1 MLIMDCS
8 SDVCSSDLTA
18 FVSPLA
24 VPQLA
29 DAPDILTFA
38 QSLPGLDVQ
47 ILVPNLRNAER
58 ALAAGARHLSFVL
71 SVSKKHNLNNVR
83 RTPEGSVEE
92 YARIVEVMPQ
102 GISMRLNVATAFD
115 CPFDGP
121 VAAHTTLAL
130 IDKLVSIFP
139 GAEVCPCDTTG
150 RVTPDRVHGMLSSIR
165 DRFPALRNIAYHGH
179 DTYGLGVANA
189 LAAIEGGATAI
200 DASFAGLGGCP
211 FAPGATG
218 NVATED
224 VVWTLDRMGLSTG
237 IALDLLLEASGTGAA
252 LPGGLPGGRVRQA
265 IAARACLNKGLVQ

>member
-8 SDVCSSDLTA
+8 SDVCSSEATA

-92 YARIVEVMPQ
+92 YARIVEVR
-102 GISMRLNVATAFD
+102 SEE
-115 CPFDGP
+115 
-121 VAAHTTLAL
+121 HTSEHQ
-130 IDKLVSIFP
+130 SIK
-139 GAEVCPCDTTG
+139 
-150 RVTPDRVHGMLSSIR
+150 R
-165 DRFPALRNIAYHGH
+165 
-179 DTYGLGVANA
+179 
-189 LAAIEGGATAI
+189 
-200 DASFAGLGGCP
+200 
-211 FAPGATG
+211 
-218 NVATED
+218 
-224 VVWTLDRMGLSTG
+224 
-237 IALDLLLEASGTGAA
+237 
-252 LPGGLPGGRVRQA
+252 
-265 IAARACLNKGLVQ
+265 K